1 MQYHIKNIKLA
12 PEGKRRT
19 EFAGMQM
26 NVLQLIKEKF
36 AKEKPLKNLKIGCCL
51 HVTSET
57 ANLMLTLKDSGA
69 KISLCA
75 SNPLSTQDE
84 VASYLVKE
92 GISVFA
98 INGEDSKTYYE
109 HLNKVLDNSPNITMD
124 DGGDLVSTVHKERKN
139 LIENIIAGTEETTT
153 GVNRFRVMEKDKVLK
168 YPIIAVNDA
177 NTKHLFDNVYGT
189 GQSTIDG
196 VLRATNVLLAG
207 KNFVVCGYGYCGR
220 GISFRARG
228 LGSNV
233 IVCEVNPLKA
243 LQSVMDGFR
252 VMDLKSASKIGDIF
266 ITATGNKNVLTEKHF
281 KLMKNNVIL
290 ANAGHFNVEICIPDL
305 EKLSIEK
312 REIRKNVM
320 EYNLKNKKLYLLGEG
335 RLINLTAGEGHP
347 PSVMDMS
354 FSLQALCSEFIK
366 KEGKN
371 LQCKVY
377 DVPKEIDEKVGFLKL
392 KTMGI
397 KIDKL
402 TKEQKKYL
410 QSWEEG
416 T

>member
-1 MQYHIKNIKLA
+1 MQSHIKNPKLA
-12 PEGKRRT
+12 NEGKLKV
-19 EFAGMQM
+19 EFAERQM
-26 NVLQLIKEKF
+26 NVLQLIKERF

-57 ANLMLTLKDSGA
+57 ANLMLTLKSSGA

-84 VASYLVKE
+84 IASYLVKE

-98 INGEDSKTYYE
+98 INGEDGKTYYE
-109 HLNKVLDNSPNITMD
+109 HVNKVLDNSPNITMD
-124 DGGDLVSTVHKERKN
+124 DGGDLVSTIHKERKN
-139 LIENIIAGTEETTT
+139 LISNIIGGTEETTT
-153 GVNRFRVMEKDKVLK
+153 GVNRFRAMEKDKVLK

-196 VLRATNVLLAG
+196 ILRATNVLLAG
-207 KNFVVCGYGYCGR
+207 KRVVVCGYGYCGR
-220 GISFRARG
+220 GIANRIRG

-233 IVCEVNPLKA
+233 IVCEVSPLRA
-243 LQSVMDGFR
+243 LQSVMDGFS
-252 VMDLKSASKIGDIF
+252 VMNLENASKVGDIF

-290 ANAGHFNVEICIPDL
+290 ANSGHFNVEICIPDL
-305 EKLSIEK
+305 EKLAIAK
-312 REIRKNVM
+312 RELRKNVM
-320 EYNLKNKKLYLLGEG
+320 EYNLKGKKIYLLGEG
-335 RLINLTAGEGHP
+335 RLINLASAEGHP

-377 DVPKEIDEKVGFLKL
+377 GVPKEIDEQVAFLKL

-397 KIDKL
+397 KIDEL
-402 TKEQKKYL
+402 TKEQKQYL
-410 QSWEEG
+410 ESWKEG